1 MREEK
6 EGGETGFPCS
16 PERVQDSSHHSW
28 LGWYLIRRATR
39 TAPPFPSLDRRK
51 KVAVRKFPS
60 SSVVVAYCRPMS
72 LRFGAEKGGRRAKAA
87 PFFSRN
93 CEKIKAWDTRM
104 HGRSEG
110 RKSEKKARN
119 FADRVKFYGKSRFLF
134 IFLLTNCRTK
144 FRSRSPFI
152 SLTLSS
158 RISPR
163 T

>member
-1 MREEK
+1 MSK
-6 EGGETGFPCS
+6 ILPIIHGLVGISFGG
-16 PERVQDSSHHSW
+16 
-28 LGWYLIRRATR
+28 RRAPHR
-39 TAPPFPSLDRRK
+39 LFPLLIEEK

-110 RKSEKKARN
+110 RKSKKKKASN